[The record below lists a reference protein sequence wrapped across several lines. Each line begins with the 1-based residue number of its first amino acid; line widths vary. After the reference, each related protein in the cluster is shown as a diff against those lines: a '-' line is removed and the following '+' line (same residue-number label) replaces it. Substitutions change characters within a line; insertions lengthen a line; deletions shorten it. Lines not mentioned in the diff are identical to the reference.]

1 MNVLTAGAAARYLRN
16 QQPGGLAG
24 RARANPAAAFFVAS
38 TAFATSLASSLP
50 RIGVLIPAHNEA
62 KSIALVLAEI
72 PARLVQ
78 EVVVVD
84 NASTDNTAA
93 AARAAGATVVAEPR
107 PGYGQACLA
116 GLAYYAAQPAHQTPE
131 IIVFLDGDHSDFPE
145 EMPALLAPL
154 LSGAAELVIGS
165 RALGQRERGA
175 LLPQQRFGNWLAAR
189 LLRLR
194 YGGTHTDLGPFRAIR
209 ADALARLG
217 MADTN
222 YGWTVEMQVKAAR
235 LRLRVAEVPVR
246 YRRRIGT
253 SKISGTVRGTLGA
266 GYKILWTIFK
276 YW

>member
-1 MNVLTAGAAARYLRN
+1 
-16 QQPGGLAG
+16 
-24 RARANPAAAFFVAS
+24 
-38 TAFATSLASSLP
+38 
-50 RIGVLIPAHNEA
+50 VLIPAHNEER
-62 KSIALVLAEI
+62 SIGLVLSKI
-72 PARLVQ
+72 PAGLVQ
-78 EVVVVD
+78 EIVVVD

-93 AARAAGATVVAEPR
+93 AARAAGATLVAEPR
-107 PGYGQACLA
+107 PGYGQACLT
-116 GLAYYAAQPAHQTPE
+116 GLAYYAAQPAGRTPD

-145 EMPALLAPL
+145 EMPALLGPI
-154 LSGAAELVIGS
+154 LSGEAELVIGS

-175 LLPQQRFGNWLAAR
+175 LLPQQRFGNWLASR

-209 ADALARLG
+209 AEALASLG

-235 LRLRVAEVPVR
+235 LGLRVAEVPVR
-246 YRRRIGT
+246 YRRRIGV
-253 SKISGTVRGTLGA
+253 SKVSGTVRGTLGA